1 MNYRATILAAVLVA
15 LPAAASAQPDGAA
28 PRLWASD
35 RAAAD
40 ADLANGQ
47 YQDALALYA
56 HAIAA
61 AEAGPQ
67 DAAAR
72 AAIGSMLLDEGNC
85 LLKLH
90 RTEEAEAAYEKAA
103 PLSPD
108 PVKAYF
114 NLCATYYNNGA
125 TASALAACDKAI
137 EREPAK
143 ADAYF
148 IKGSLLFGEA
158 QFTGGKYAV
167 PPGTVEALD
176 KYLELAPDGSH
187 ASDVQQMLAA
197 LK

>member
-15 LPAAASAQPDGAA
+15 LPAIASAQSDGAA
-28 PRLWASD
+28 PRPWASD

-47 YQDALALYA
+47 FQDALALYA

-61 AEAGPQ
+61 AEAGAQ

-72 AAIGSMLLDEGNC
+72 DAIGRMLLDEGNC

-103 PLSPD
+103 PLSPN
-108 PVKAYF
+108 PGTAYF
-114 NLCATYYNNGA
+114 NLCATYYNIGVA
-125 TASALAACDKAI
+125 APALVACDKAI
-137 EREPAK
+137 ELDPAK

-148 IKGSLLFGEA
+148 VKGSLLFGEA
-158 QFTGGKYAV
+158 QFAGGKYTV

-176 KYLELAPDGSH
+176 KYLELAPNGSH